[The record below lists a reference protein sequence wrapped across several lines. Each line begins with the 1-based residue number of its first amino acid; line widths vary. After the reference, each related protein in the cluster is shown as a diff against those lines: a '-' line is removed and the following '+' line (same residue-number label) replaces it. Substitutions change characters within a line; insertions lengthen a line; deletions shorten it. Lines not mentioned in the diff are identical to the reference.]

1 MVRRAVVRILTSEAA
16 FEIVGE
22 AKDPYEAKDLIIHHD
37 PDVITLDIEM
47 PSMDGMQFLKLI
59 MELRPRPVIIVSTL
73 THAGSNKSVEAL
85 MNRAFD
91 VVGKPLNATD
101 LNRMGPE
108 LISR

>member
-1 MVRRAVVRILTSEAA
+1 
-16 FEIVGE
+16 
-22 AKDPYEAKDLIIHHD
+22 
-37 PDVITLDIEM
+37 
-47 PSMDGMQFLKLI
+47 
-59 MELRPRPVIIVSTL
+59 VSTL